1 MNRDHVT
8 KNGSISQTDARIL
21 SLLQADGRRS
31 YAELGGGP
39 RAWPG
44 RRRTSG
50 SRSSSRGAS
59 SGATRADVDPIA
71 VGLSVLAFTWVTQA
85 PGTISSDLTPEF
97 AAIPEIEECH
107 YIAGEADYILKIRAR
122 DMEHLGAIV
131 RRVQTTEH
139 VFSTE
144 TDVVF
149 STGFEG
155 RPLPLAGAAERGRE
169 TARRRGRV
177 RDGGAPGRRLRGRRA
192 RPGGGGRARRMPS
205 RRSTTGTSTASTP
218 SRSG

>member
-1 MNRDHVT
+1 MNKDHVT
-8 KNGSISQTDARIL
+8 KNGSISPTDARL
-21 SLLQADGRRS
+21 LAALQADGRRS
-31 YAELGGGP
+31 YAELGGDLGMAGP
-39 RAWPG
+39 SAHERVKKLE
-44 RRRTSG
+44 
-50 SRSSSRGAS
+50 SRGVIRGYA
-59 SGATRADVDPIA
+59 AQVDPAA
-71 VGLSVLAFTWVTQA
+71 VGLSVVAFTWVTQA

-122 DMEHLGAIV
+122 DMDHLGEIV

-155 RPLPLAGAAERGRE
+155 RPLPLVAAGGSGTE
-169 TARRRGRV
+169 TAI
-177 RDGGAPGRRLRGRRA
+177 DGDA
-192 RPGGGGRARRMPS
+192 
-205 RRSTTGTSTASTP
+205 
-218 SRSG
+218 